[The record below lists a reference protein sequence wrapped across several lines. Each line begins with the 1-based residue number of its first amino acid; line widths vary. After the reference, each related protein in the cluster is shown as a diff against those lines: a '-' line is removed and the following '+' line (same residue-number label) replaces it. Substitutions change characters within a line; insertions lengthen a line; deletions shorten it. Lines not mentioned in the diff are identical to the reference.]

1 MEMITPIQ
9 HPNLQW
15 TDLNS
20 SRELL
25 TPYSQKMVLI
35 TQETYIE
42 LKSQVN
48 YYKKQH
54 ELAKEKIKK
63 LEQKIQEKEG
73 KIKDL
78 KKRVFGKKS
87 EKKSSTKNKKGNRV
101 DSSPRKKGQQKN
113 KKGHGR
119 TNRPNLP
126 IIDDILDLAPEDKK
140 CSCCGLPYTPN
151 PALDEESE
159 LIEVKVAAHIR
170 RYHRPAYQPHLNC
183 HCKTTPKVITAPPP
197 DKLIPKGS
205 YDSSFW
211 LEIILGKY
219 YYAQPTHRYLQ
230 DLKDQGLPVSPG
242 TVAGGL
248 KKIAPLFTPIME
260 ALYCKQMTEDL
271 FHNDETRWEVFVT
284 LEGKVGT
291 RWYLWVTRS
300 ASVIYYCIDPS
311 RSTAVPGAHFAGL
324 QSERAIIVCDRY
336 SVYKKLARL
345 SDPIL
350 LAFCWAHVRRDF
362 LDAATSFKNLEPW
375 ALQFKELI
383 GQLYHLNSLRLEH
396 YNPHY
401 SMVDQSEQFKTHH
414 EAVKK
419 LLQSM
424 YDIAHNEV
432 SINEQEN
439 KDAGRKKLSLAGV
452 QSSSEKQKIKV
463 YRSLINHWD
472 GLTLFLENPLVPLD
486 NNSAENSIRS
496 PVNGRKGYYGSGS
509 IWSAHFAAE
518 SFSILQTVALWK
530 LNPRHWLDDY
540 LQACAKN
547 KGQPPRNLDSFIP
560 WKMSPE
566 RRDFLSRPKPT

>member
-1 MEMITPIQ
+1 MEMITPTQ
-9 HPNLQW
+9 QPDLHW
-15 TDLNS
+15 LNS
-20 SRELL
+20 SNSKEFL
-25 TPYSQKMVLI
+25 TPFSQKLVSI
-35 TQETYIE
+35 TQQEHIE

-48 YYKKQH
+48 YYKAQFSI
-54 ELAKEKIKK
+54 AKEKIKK
-63 LEQKIQEKEG
+63 LEQEIQKKDG

-87 EKKSSTKNKKGNRV
+87 EKKNSSKNKKGSKAN
-101 DSSPRKKGQQKN
+101 SSPRKKGQQKN

-126 IIDDILDLAPEDKK
+126 IIDEVLDLAPEDKK
-140 CSCCGLPYTPN
+140 CSCCGLPYIPN
-151 PALDEESE
+151 PALDETSE
-159 LIEVKVAAHIR
+159 LVEVKVAAHIR
-170 RYHRPAYQPHLNC
+170 RYHRPAYQPDSNC
-183 HCKTTPKVITAPPP
+183 HCKTTPKIITASPP
-197 DKLIPKGS
+197 DKLIPKGI
-205 YDSSFW
+205 YDTSFW

-219 YYAQPTHRYLQ
+219 HYGQPTNRYLQ
-230 DLKDQGLPVSPG
+230 DLTHQGLPVSPG

-248 KKIAPLFTPIME
+248 KNIAPLFTPIME

-271 FHNDETRWEVFVT
+271 FHNDETRWEVFVD
-284 LEGKVGT
+284 LQGKVGT

-336 SVYKKLARL
+336 SAYKKLARL
-345 SDPIL
+345 SDAII

-362 LDAATSFKNLEPW
+362 LNAAISFKNLQPW
-375 ALQFKELI
+375 ALQFKGLI

-396 YNPHY
+396 YNPNY
-401 SMVDQSEQFKTHH
+401 SIADQSEQFKIHH

-424 YDIAHNEV
+424 YDVAHTEV

-439 KDAGRKKLSLAGV
+439 KQAGRKKLSLAGV

-463 YRSLINHWD
+463 YRSLVNHWD

-486 NNSAENSIRS
+486 NNIADNSIRT
-496 PVNGRKGYYGSGS
+496 PVN
-509 IWSAHFAAE
+509 
-518 SFSILQTVALWK
+518 L
-530 LNPRHWLDDY
+530 
-540 LQACAKN
+540 
-547 KGQPPRNLDSFIP
+547 
-560 WKMSPE
+560 
-566 RRDFLSRPKPT
+566 